1 MQTLVSQV
9 RVNPDFHLSCTLLLL
24 KVSCSELTLTET
36 NLTLPFTTLYPS
48 TSTYVLKMTRSHSII
63 KSTHSVS
70 STSTFKSFTCTTR
83 LNGMHDRGLNPRLLT
98 NTLYSIMLSNLGI
111 KSGSGKVDCISLL
124 LINLC
129 EAASQSWTSFSF
141 VLMYCNVDC

>member
-1 MQTLVSQV
+1 M
-9 RVNPDFHLSCTLLLL
+9 
-24 KVSCSELTLTET
+24 SCSELTLTET
-36 NLTLPFTTLYPS
+36 NLTLYPS
-48 TSTYVLKMTRSHSII
+48 AYVLKMTRSHSII

-70 STSTFKSFTCTTR
+70 STFKSFTCTTL
-83 LNGMHDRGLNPRLLT
+83 LNGMHDRGLNPCLLT
-98 NTLYSIMLSNLGI
+98 NTLYSIMLSNVGI

-141 VLMYCNVDC
+141 VPMYCNVDC